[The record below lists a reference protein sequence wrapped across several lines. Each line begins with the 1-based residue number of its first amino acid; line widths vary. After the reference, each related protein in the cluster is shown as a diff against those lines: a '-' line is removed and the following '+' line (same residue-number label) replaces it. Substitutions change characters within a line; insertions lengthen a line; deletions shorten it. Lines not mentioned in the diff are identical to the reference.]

1 MEPILFLAPNQ
12 ALAAKAASACAH
24 LNVQLTIQVAALKEA
39 RAAVQAHAG
48 MQVIISRGGVASELR
63 KATSTPVIGVL
74 STMSDVLAAI
84 HTLAQGGARRIGVV
98 VNAMTLDDGTQD
110 LRIGDLEVFLRPWQE
125 PAEARRSVETLARMG
140 VTAIVGDG
148 AGLQAAQ
155 DCGMA
160 GAPLD
165 SGVASVER
173 ALREALQLSQ
183 ARTMERAAEH
193 VHSRIRA
200 SVQEIHA
207 ALETAADAIQAL
219 TSSSQ
224 KIAATVGASATIG
237 KRLHHEVD
245 QSAEILNLIR
255 QLGNRTNVLG
265 LNASI
270 EAANAGKFGRGF
282 TVVAKEVRNL
292 ADENARS
299 VGSIFSML
307 ENIRASVDQ
316 VLGQV
321 EQAQAGTE
329 AQARAA
335 AEMSTML
342 EGLRQIGRQ
351 LLELQK

>member
-12 ALAAKAASACAH
+12 ALADKTASACAR
-24 LNVQLTIQVAALKEA
+24 LKVQLTIQVASLKDA
-39 RAAVQAHAG
+39 RAVVQAHPG

-63 KATSTPVIGVL
+63 KASATRVIGVL

-84 HTLAQGGARRIGVV
+84 HALAQGGARKIGVV

-110 LRIGDLEVFLRPWQE
+110 LRIGDLDVFLRPWQE
-125 PAEARRSVETLARMG
+125 PAEARRLVETLAKTG

-148 AGLQAAQ
+148 AGLQAAK

-165 SGVASVER
+165 SGAASIER
-173 ALREALQLSQ
+173 SIREALQVSQ
-183 ARTMERAAEH
+183 ARTLERAADH

-200 SVQEIHA
+200 SVQEIHT

-219 TSSSQ
+219 NTSSQ
-224 KIAATVGASATIG
+224 QIATTVGASATIG
-237 KRLHHEVD
+237 KRLHQEVD
-245 QSAEILNLIR
+245 QSTEILNIIR

-282 TVVAKEVRNL
+282 TVVANEVRNL
-292 ADENARS
+292 ADESARS
-299 VGSIFSML
+299 VGSIFTIL
-307 ENIRASVDQ
+307 ENIRASVNQ

-321 EQAQAGTE
+321 EQTQVSTVAQAK
-329 AQARAA
+329 AA
-335 AEMSTML
+335 GEMSSML

-351 LLELQK
+351 LLELQN